1 MGQNISDTFATQLQ
15 DMRATLLAQLKA
27 QRGGEVGRAESAAQA
42 REEASDDWA
51 KADAERDLNFAL
63 EERESAELVAIDEA
77 LKRVADGSYG
87 LCIDCG
93 VTIATARLHANPT
106 ALRCVDCQGKL
117 EKSQG
122 GVSAPR
128 L

>member
-1 MGQNISDTFATQLQ
+1 MSQNISDTFAAQLQ
-15 DMRATLLAQLKA
+15 AMRADLLAQLRA
-27 QRGGEVGRAESAAQA
+27 QRGGRIGRAEAAAQA

-51 KADAERDLNFAL
+51 QADAERDLAFAL

-87 LCIDCG
+87 LCVDCG
-93 VTIATARLHANPT
+93 VPIATARLHANPT
-106 ALRCVDCQGKL
+106 AMRCVDCQGRL
-117 EKSQG
+117 EKAGG
-122 GVSAPR
+122 GVSAPS